1 MAVARTVARQG
12 LRQSKSN
19 RWRTRS
25 FFLPFRPCGARAS
38 MTAKHPRS
46 KGPKRSLN
54 GRKREK
60 DVSRALLENCFR
72 PEQVEFKK
80 ANWESAVP
88 RKMQIIMN
96 AAAHAAAGTP
106 RRSKE
111 PREDLPRDPSQS
123 KRSKAARAAEKA
135 AKATAA
141 PALPLS
147 GQKAAPA
154 PLPTAA
160 PAAPAARAARPPDEP
175 KAEPSRAPPKQPE
188 TAAME
193 AERLR
198 TDAHALGAT
207 LTLTLT
213 LNPTPT
219 PTLTLTIKLTPN
231 PNPNPNLQ
239 GAALSAR
246 KQSHRKAAQP

>member
-1 MAVARTVARQG
+1 
-12 LRQSKSN
+12 
-19 RWRTRS
+19 
-25 FFLPFRPCGARAS
+25 

-46 KGPKRSLN
+46 KGPKRSLA

-106 RRSKE
+106 RRSKG

-135 AKATAA
+135 AKATVA

-147 GQKAAPA
+147 GQKAPPA

-160 PAAPAARAARPPDEP
+160 PAAPAARVVRPPDEP
-175 KAEPSRAPPKQPE
+175 KAEPSRAAPPKKPE

-207 LTLTLT
+207 PTLTLTLT
-213 LNPTPT
+213 PTPTPT
-219 PTLTLTIKLTPN
+219 PTLSLTLAPTLTPN
-231 PNPNPNLQ
+231 TNTNPILQ

-246 KQSHRKAAQP
+246 KQNHRKAV

>member
-1 MAVARTVARQG
+1 
-12 LRQSKSN
+12 
-19 RWRTRS
+19 
-25 FFLPFRPCGARAS
+25 

-96 AAAHAAAGTP
+96 AAAHAAAGTS
-106 RRSKE
+106 RRSKG

-213 LNPTPT
+213 LTLT
-219 PTLTLTIKLTPN
+219 PTLPPTLAVP
-231 PNPNPNLQ
+231 
-239 GAALSAR
+239 
-246 KQSHRKAAQP
+246 